1 MAIPGGSVGGNR
13 LAQEFK
19 NQQIRQGIRDY
30 RVTKTSG
37 KLLAIYDAETLKEDP
52 PPQWVLDRLAQE
64 GYRRLWAKVVIE
76 GYEASGERYIPI
88 AAPMSILGD
97 GNSVS
102 MVQRAEEELAIMIEL
117 PGKNIEAARII
128 GFMPK
133 SPKKIMTGQEQ
144 VAEGTSGPVS
154 PMASSRVFSILGI

>member
-1 MAIPGGSVGGNR
+1 
-13 LAQEFK
+13 
-19 NQQIRQGIRDY
+19 
-30 RVTKTSG
+30 
-37 KLLAIYDAETLKEDP
+37 
-52 PPQWVLDRLAQE
+52 
-64 GYRRLWAKVVIE
+64 
-76 GYEASGERYIPI
+76 
-88 AAPMSILGD
+88 MSILGD

-128 GFMPK
+128 VFMPK